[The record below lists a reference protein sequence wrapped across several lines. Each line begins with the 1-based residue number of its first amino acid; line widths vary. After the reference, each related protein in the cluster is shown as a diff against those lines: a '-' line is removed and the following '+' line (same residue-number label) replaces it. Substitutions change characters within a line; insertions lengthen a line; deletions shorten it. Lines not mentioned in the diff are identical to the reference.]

1 MIIDN
6 LCYTYLSPIHVIRLH
21 IQAVKAVTNNCT
33 FIYTHQSSQNYS
45 PLTRTLAFHD
55 CSPVRCAKRG
65 YEVTGL
71 FSPSAVCHAGPCGT
85 RSLSPLPVASE
96 PLPTP
101 LSRPSLQLPSGV
113 RRYSCPPSVSLGAR
127 VSVHP
132 WGLRPSLLAARCSVP
147 TLGGVGAGHAHPP
160 LTASSR
166 RRNRGSL
173 HLVARRRR
181 FVAAARAHSHSVT
194 VVGMGVVDGR
204 PPVWATW
211 LSTPGSDLRNA
222 LYSPSR
228 RICCCGP
235 GPMFHAGPQT
245 AAAGGDSWPC

>member
-55 CSPVRCAKRG
+55 CSPVHCAKRG
-65 YEVTGL
+65 YEVTSL
-71 FSPSAVCHAGPCGT
+71 FSPSAVCHAGPCGM
-85 RSLSPLPVASE
+85 R
-96 PLPTP
+96 
-101 LSRPSLQLPSGV
+101 
-113 RRYSCPPSVSLGAR
+113 
-127 VSVHP
+127 
-132 WGLRPSLLAARCSVP
+132 SVP

-166 RRNRGSL
+166 QRNGGSL

-181 FVAAARAHSHSVT
+181 FAAAARAHSHSVT

>member
-1 MIIDN
+1 MY
-6 LCYTYLSPIHVIRLH
+6 LYLYTSKFSKLQPSYSHARVSRL
-21 IQAVKAVTNNCT
+21 
-33 FIYTHQSSQNYS
+33 F
-45 PLTRTLAFHD
+45 
-55 CSPVRCAKRG
+55 
-65 YEVTGL
+65 
-71 FSPSAVCHAGPCGT
+71 T
-85 RSLSPLPVASE
+85 RSLCEAWIRSHRSLFSLRGVSRGPVRHA
-96 PLPTP
+96 
-101 LSRPSLQLPSGV
+101 LSLSSTHGV
-113 RRYSCPPSVSLGAR
+113 WTSS
-127 VSVHP
+127 
-132 WGLRPSLLAARCSVP
+132 RCSVP

-166 RRNRGSL
+166 QRNGGSL

-235 GPMFHAGPQT
+235 GPMFHAGPQS